1 MSIDTISITDD
12 KNDADRMIGLLDS
25 TLRDAPESD
34 WKIVFG
40 HFPCHS
46 GGHYGGSKEIREKVL
61 PIMKEHKVDMYLAG
75 HDHNLQHWKEA
86 GLFAKGIGKTKVS
99 KELYGK
105 ARIQL
110 QITKSF
116 IKFHCRKAEPKNLNP
131 N

>member
-1 MSIDTISITDD
+1 MSIDTISIEDD

-25 TLRDAPESD
+25 TLGEAPESD

-61 PIMKEHKVDMYLAG
+61 PIMKQHKVDMYLAG

-86 GLFAKGIGKTKVS
+86 GLFAKGIGKTKIWVT
-99 KELYGK
+99 L
-105 ARIQL
+105 L
-110 QITKSF
+110 
-116 IKFHCRKAEPKNLNP
+116 LNII
-131 N
+131 NHF

>member
-46 GGHYGGSKEIREKVL
+46 GATMGDPKKSEKRF
-61 PIMKEHKVDMYLAG
+61 Y
-75 HDHNLQHWKEA
+75 Q
-86 GLFAKGIGKTKVS
+86 S
-99 KELYGK
+99 
-105 ARIQL
+105 
-110 QITKSF
+110 
-116 IKFHCRKAEPKNLNP
+116 
-131 N
+131 